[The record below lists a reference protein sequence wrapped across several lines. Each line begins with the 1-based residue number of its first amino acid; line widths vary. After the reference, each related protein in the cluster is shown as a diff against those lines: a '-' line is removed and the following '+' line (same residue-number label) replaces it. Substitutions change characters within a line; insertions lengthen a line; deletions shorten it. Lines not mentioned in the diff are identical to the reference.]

1 MDLTRAGRRPRVL
14 IAKMGLDGHSRGAY
28 VIAHGLRLAGM
39 EVIYTGLRQTPA
51 LVAKTAIQED
61 VDVIG
66 ISSLVGAHLAMVK
79 KLRLELDRLQA
90 GDIPIII
97 GGIIPEEDYGPLLS
111 SGANKIFPPGTE
123 VREIVQYL
131 RSILECSPGKD
142 EQGGKSSP

>member
-1 MDLTRAGRRPRVL
+1 MDVNRTGRPPRVL
-14 IAKMGLDGHSRGAY
+14 IAKIGLDGHSRGAY

-51 LVAKTAIQED
+51 MVAKTAIQED

-66 ISSLVGAHLAMVK
+66 VSSMVGAHLAMVK
-79 KLRLELDRLQA
+79 KLRRELDRLQA

-97 GGIIPEEDYGPLLS
+97 GGIIPEEDYGPLLR
-111 SGANKIFPPGTE
+111 SGANQIFPPGTE

-131 RSILECSPGKD
+131 RSILKKSAWKD
-142 EQGGKSSP
+142 GQGAKSSP